1 MDHLLKDNTLCDKLL
16 STLWESK
23 TPPKHLVRNSYP
35 KIHRYSLL

>member
-23 TPPKHLVRNSYP
+23 TPPKQFIRNSYP
-35 KIHRYSLL
+35 KILQRSLL